1 MILNENRLFVVLCV
15 YPHKNQCGVE
25 LKIILSI
32 GNDEEP
38 ENISEKQISFYRNL
52 TCKS

>member
-1 MILNENRLFVVLCV
+1 MEMLDNLLIFLALRCFVWISSQC
-15 YPHKNQCGVE
+15 PHKNQCGLE

-38 ENISEKQISFYRNL
+38 FFFVDI
-52 TCKS
+52 